1 MADKTA
7 KQEASQALICA
18 ILDFYVGPE
27 TRDSNGVIKKLKG
40 FDNISEI
47 IKPKDNSDKKSGYDK
62 LIKKIFGIKD
72 NKPAPHDKI
81 KKLIYDT
88 MVKTS
93 VDYDQIKDFLNQQHI
108 WLLSS
113 IYIANS
119 LYKNLRSVPPNWK
132 REIYTYDLIYARG
145 GGNRDNENV
154 MDLIEEIYKIINK
167 KSTVK
172 FSDINRWSP
181 ADIYFSRPDAAKKLT
196 AFEKEINEDESLK
209 NWTSFNKKISDLVKG
224 GLLLPVSLKFVS
236 NDNVII
242 KFFNVK
248 NLNLKGGRTLA
259 DAKDIISNQYLN
271 VPTKT
276 GDKLIKFESF
286 YDTIDCRIVP
296 IRNIPKGYP
305 VMYTDVNMQIRDKGG
320 ASTFE
325 GWKPGVQG
333 VLYVKPS
340 EGLAGGVGGGTLYN
354 LFGIESD
361 ERFNDRK
368 LFKEIGGYIL
378 EHGEGKEKVALNEGV
393 EMSQEAKDFLKKFYE
408 LHKWVRNNLEYVD
421 FPEEAKDINFT
432 PWKRANR
439 HDSEA
444 ILLFYLDK
452 RKHTLPDYI
461 RKRIASK
468 KKNKPQEAKK
478 FEKNI
483 KTDSTFRNEQYK
495 LGIAQWFYSKYY
507 TLIHSKKLLTMKK
520 DKQKEVLNKL
530 FLGAFSISENSS
542 FFVKA
547 G

>member
-7 KQEASQALICA
+7 LQEASQALICA
-18 ILDFYVGPE
+18 ILDFYVGPG

-81 KKLIYDT
+81 KISIYDT

-93 VDYDQIKDFLNQQHI
+93 VNYNQIKDFLNQQHT

-119 LYKNLRSVPPNWK
+119 LYKNLNSVPPNWK
-132 REIYTYDLIYARG
+132 KQIHTYDLIYARG

-181 ADIYFSRPDAAKKLT
+181 ADIYFSKPDAAKELATFK
-196 AFEKEINEDESLK
+196 KEIEKINENESLK
-209 NWTSFNKKISDLVKG
+209 NWTSFNNKISYLVEK

-236 NDNVII
+236 SESVII

-340 EGLAGGVGGGTLYN
+340 AALAGGVGGGTLYN
-354 LFGIESD
+354 LFGIKSK
-361 ERFNDRK
+361 ERFNDKK
-368 LFKEIGGYIL
+368 LFEEIGGYIL
-378 EHGEGKEKVALNEGV
+378 KHGEGKEKVALNEGV

-408 LHKWVRNNLEYVD
+408 LHKLVSKHKYVD
-421 FPEEAKDINFT
+421 FPEETIPFLSNPK
-432 PWKRANR
+432 
-439 HDSEA
+439 A

-461 RKRIASK
+461 NKRIASK
-468 KKNKPQEAKK
+468 KKNKPQEAKE

-483 KTDSTFRNEQYK
+483 KTNDKFKNEQYK

-507 TLIHSKKLLTMKK
+507 TLIHSEKLLTMKK